1 MGMMMP
7 QQQGKMGYD
16 RAIVT
21 FSPDGR
27 LFQVEYA
34 REAIKR
40 AATCVGLK
48 YKDGVVLAGL
58 KPSDKLSDE
67 KGSRKIHQID
77 EHIGAASAGLVG
89 DTRVLINEARNRA
102 QVYRIS
108 YQEKID
114 VRSLAEEIG
123 DYKQQHTQ
131 YGGLRPMGVSFLIG
145 GVYKGT
151 SMLFETDV
159 GGDIYGWHAQI
170 IGKGREGGREIL
182 EEEWEEDLPEKK
194 AKKLAIK
201 CLRQGENE
209 VNHDTV
215 KMAVIDEDGFR
226 YLEDEEIKQLL

>member
-1 MGMMMP
+1 MGMMLP
-7 QQQGKMGYD
+7 GQGKMGYD

-40 AATCVGLK
+40 AATSVGLK
-48 YKDGVVLAGL
+48 YKEGVVLAGL
-58 KPSDKLSDE
+58 KPSGELSDE
-67 KGSRKIHQID
+67 QGSRKVHQID

-89 DTRVLINEARNRA
+89 DTRVLVNEARNRA
-102 QVYRIS
+102 QIYRIS

-145 GVYKGT
+145 GVYKDEP
-151 SMLFETDV
+151 MVFETDV
-159 GGDIYGWHAQI
+159 GGDIYGWHAQV
-170 IGKGREGGREIL
+170 IGKGREDGRKVL
-182 EEEWEEDLPEKK
+182 EDEWKEGLTEKQ

-201 CLRQGENE
+201 CLKQGKSGVSESA
-209 VNHDTV
+209 V
-215 KMAVIDEDGFR
+215 KMAVIDGEGFR
-226 YLEDEEIKQLL
+226 YAEAEEVKQLL